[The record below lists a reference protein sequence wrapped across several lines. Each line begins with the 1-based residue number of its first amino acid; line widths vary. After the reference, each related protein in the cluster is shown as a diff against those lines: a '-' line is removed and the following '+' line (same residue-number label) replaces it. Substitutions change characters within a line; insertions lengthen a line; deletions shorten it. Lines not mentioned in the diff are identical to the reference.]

1 MNRLQKR
8 LSWLHANRLSAL
20 RIADYLHESQYDV
33 HLIVRGRCGGADDGG
48 AAAAQPNEWIPAPSI
63 TSSQYEENVPHG
75 CY

>member
-1 MNRLQKR
+1 MY
-8 LSWLHANRLSAL
+8 L
-20 RIADYLHESQYDV
+20 RESQHDV

-63 TSSQYEENVPHG
+63 TCNRHYCTNSLYEENLLHG